1 MASLNKVFLLGNLT
15 RDPDLRA
22 LPSGSAV
29 CEFGIAVNR
38 RYTAANGQ
46 EVEEPCFVDIVVWG
60 RSAESCK
67 QYLEKGSQ
75 VMIEG
80 RLQLD
85 QWEDRNGGGKR
96 SRLRVIAEQV
106 QFLSRRP
113 GGEGQG
119 YGDNQGYGGG
129 RPQGGAYS
137 QPGGGYPQQG
147 GSYNQPPP
155 PPPQQQQPRGNYG
168 NPPPQGGGMPRAAQP
183 PRQEGMPRVPQQP
196 PMPPMPPEGAFNP
209 EDGAE
214 DDIPF

>member
-38 RYTAANGQ
+38 RYMSSNGQ

-113 GGEGQG
+113 GGDGQQG
-119 YGDNQGYGGG
+119 GYGG
-129 RPQGGAYS
+129 Q
-137 QPGGGYPQQG
+137 QGGGY
-147 GSYNQPPP
+147 S
-155 PPPQQQQPRGNYG
+155 QQPRGNGGYG
-168 NPPPQGGGMPRAAQP
+168 QSRQAPQGGMPRAPQQP
-183 PRQEGMPRVPQQP
+183 QGGMPRAPQP
-196 PMPPMPPEGAFNP
+196 EMPPMPDNAFNP
-209 EDGAE
+209 DEGME

>member
-38 RYTAANGQ
+38 RYMSSNGQ

-113 GGEGQG
+113 GGDGQQGG
-119 YGDNQGYGGG
+119 YGDGGQGYGGG
-129 RPQGGAYS
+129 RQGGYGG
-137 QPGGGYPQQG
+137 QQGGGY
-147 GSYNQPPP
+147 S
-155 PPPQQQQPRGNYG
+155 QQPRGNGGYG
-168 NPPPQGGGMPRAAQP
+168 QPRQAPQGGMPRAPQQP
-183 PRQEGMPRVPQQP
+183 QGGMPRAPQP
-196 PMPPMPPEGAFNP
+196 EMPPMPDNAFNP
-209 EDGAE
+209 DEGME

>member
-1 MASLNKVFLLGNLT
+1 MASLNKVFLLGDLT

-38 RYTAANGQ
+38 RYMSSNGQ

-113 GGEGQG
+113 GGDGQQGG
-119 YGDNQGYGGG
+119 YGDGGQSYGGG
-129 RPQGGAYS
+129 RQGGYGG
-137 QPGGGYPQQG
+137 QQGGGY
-147 GSYNQPPP
+147 S
-155 PPPQQQQPRGNYG
+155 QQPRGNG
-168 NPPPQGGGMPRAAQP
+168 GSGQPRQAPQGGMPRAPQQP
-183 PRQEGMPRVPQQP
+183 QGGMPRAPQP
-196 PMPPMPPEGAFNP
+196 EMPPMPDNAFNP
-209 EDGAE
+209 DEGME

>member
-38 RYTAANGQ
+38 RYMSSNGQ

-85 QWEDRNGGGKR
+85 QWEDRNGG
-96 SRLRVIAEQV
+96 
-106 QFLSRRP
+106 
-113 GGEGQG
+113 
-119 YGDNQGYGGG
+119 YG
-129 RPQGGAYS
+129 
-137 QPGGGYPQQG
+137 
-147 GSYNQPPP
+147 
-155 PPPQQQQPRGNYG
+155 QPRQA
-168 NPPPQGGGMPRAAQP
+168 PQGGMPRAPQQP
-183 PRQEGMPRVPQQP
+183 QGGMPRAPQP
-196 PMPPMPPEGAFNP
+196 EMPPMPDNAFNP
-209 EDGAE
+209 DEGME

>member
-46 EVEEPCFVDIVVWG
+46 DVEEPCFVDIVVWG

-96 SRLRVIAEQV
+96 SRLRVVAEQV

-113 GGEGQG
+113 GDAQG

-129 RPQGGAYS
+129 RPQEAGYG
-137 QPGGGYPQQG
+137 QQGGGYGGQQG
-147 GSYNQPPP
+147 GGYNQPQQ
-155 PPPQQQQPRGNYG
+155 PQQPQQPRGNYG

-183 PRQEGMPRVPQQP
+183 QQGGMPRAPQQP
-196 PMPPMPPEGAFNP
+196 PMPPMPPDGAFNP

>member
-38 RYTAANGQ
+38 RYTSANGQ

-106 QFLSRRP
+106 QFLSRRA

-129 RPQGGAYS
+129 HPQGGSYS
-137 QPGGGYPQQG
+137 QPGG
-147 GSYNQPPP
+147 YNQPPP
-155 PPPQQQQPRGNYG
+155 QSPPPQQPPQPQQPRGNYG
-168 NPPPQGGGMPRAAQP
+168 NSYPQPGGMPRA
-183 PRQEGMPRVPQQP
+183 PQQP
-196 PMPPMPPEGAFNP
+196 PMPPMPPDGAFNP
-209 EDGAE
+209 DDGAE

>member
-22 LPSGSAV
+22 LPSGKSV

-38 RYTAANGQ
+38 RYLSNGQ
-46 EVEEPCFVDIVVWG
+46 EIDEPCFVDIVVWG
-60 RSAESCK
+60 GSAENCK

-75 VMIEG
+75 IMVEG

-96 SRLRVIAEQV
+96 SRLRVVAEQV

-113 GGEGQG
+113 GNDAPHS
-119 YGDNQGYGGG
+119 DNQGYADNGVQARRQDGYQS
-129 RPQGGAYS
+129 RPAS
-137 QPGGGYPQQG
+137 
-147 GSYNQPPP
+147 
-155 PPPQQQQPRGNYG
+155 
-168 NPPPQGGGMPRAAQP
+168 GGMPRSAQSGQGGAS
-183 PRQEGMPRVPQQP
+183 RFPQP
-196 PMPPMPPEGAFNP
+196 EMPPMPDNAYNP
-209 EDGAE
+209 DVGTE

>member
-1 MASLNKVFLLGNLT
+1 MS
-15 RDPDLRA
+15 
-22 LPSGSAV
+22 S
-29 CEFGIAVNR
+29 
-38 RYTAANGQ
+38 NGQ

-113 GGEGQG
+113 GGDGQQGG
-119 YGDNQGYGGG
+119 YGDGGQSYGGG
-129 RPQGGAYS
+129 RQ
-137 QPGGGYPQQG
+137 GGGY
-147 GSYNQPPP
+147 S
-155 PPPQQQQPRGNYG
+155 QQPRGNGGNGGYG
-168 NPPPQGGGMPRAAQP
+168 QPRQAPQGGMPRAPQQP
-183 PRQEGMPRVPQQP
+183 QGGMPRAPQP
-196 PMPPMPPEGAFNP
+196 EMPPMPDNAFNP
-209 EDGAE
+209 DEGME

>member
-38 RYTAANGQ
+38 RYMSSNGQ

-113 GGEGQG
+113 GGDGQQGG
-119 YGDNQGYGGG
+119 YGDGGQSYGGG
-129 RPQGGAYS
+129 RQGGYGG
-137 QPGGGYPQQG
+137 QQGGGY
-147 GSYNQPPP
+147 S
-155 PPPQQQQPRGNYG
+155 QQPRSNGGYG
-168 NPPPQGGGMPRAAQP
+168 QPRQAPQGGMPRAPQQP
-183 PRQEGMPRVPQQP
+183 QGGMPRAPQP
-196 PMPPMPPEGAFNP
+196 EMPPMPDNAFNP
-209 EDGAE
+209 DEGME

>member
-38 RYTAANGQ
+38 RYMSSNGQ

-75 VMIEG
+75 VMSEG

-113 GGEGQG
+113 GGDGQQGG
-119 YGDNQGYGGG
+119 YGDGGQSYGGG
-129 RPQGGAYS
+129 RQGGYGG
-137 QPGGGYPQQG
+137 QQGGGY
-147 GSYNQPPP
+147 S
-155 PPPQQQQPRGNYG
+155 QQPRGNGGYG
-168 NPPPQGGGMPRAAQP
+168 QPRQAPQGGMPRAPQQP
-183 PRQEGMPRVPQQP
+183 QGGMPRAPQP
-196 PMPPMPPEGAFNP
+196 EMPPMPDNAFNP
-209 EDGAE
+209 DEGME

>member
-38 RYTAANGQ
+38 RYMSSNGQ

-113 GGEGQG
+113 GGDGQQGG
-119 YGDNQGYGGG
+119 YGDGGQSYGGG
-129 RPQGGAYS
+129 RAAGRRL
-137 QPGGGYPQQG
+137 QP
-147 GSYNQPPP
+147 
-155 PPPQQQQPRGNYG
+155 
-168 NPPPQGGGMPRAAQP
+168 AA
-183 PRQEGMPRVPQQP
+183 PRQRRLRPAAP
-196 PMPPMPPEGAFNP
+196 GAAGRNAARSPAAAGRDAPCAAAGDAADAGQRFQSR
-209 EDGAE
+209 
-214 DDIPF
+214 

>member
-38 RYTAANGQ
+38 RYMSSNGQ

-113 GGEGQG
+113 GGDGQQGG
-119 YGDNQGYGGG
+119 YGDGGQSYGGG
-129 RPQGGAYS
+129 RQ
-137 QPGGGYPQQG
+137 GGGY
-147 GSYNQPPP
+147 S
-155 PPPQQQQPRGNYG
+155 QQPRGNGGYG
-168 NPPPQGGGMPRAAQP
+168 QPRQAPQGGMPRAPQQP
-183 PRQEGMPRVPQQP
+183 QGGMPRAPQP
-196 PMPPMPPEGAFNP
+196 EMPPMPDNAFNP
-209 EDGAE
+209 DEGME

>member
-113 GGEGQG
+113 AGDGQG

-129 RPQGGAYS
+129 RPQGGGYP
-137 QPGGGYPQQG
+137 QQGGGYPQQG
-147 GSYNQPPP
+147 SSYNQPPQQP
-155 PPPQQQQPRGNYG
+155 PPRGNYG

-183 PRQEGMPRVPQQP
+183 PRQEGMPRAPQQQP
-196 PMPPMPPEGAFNP
+196 PMPPMPPDGAFNP

>member
-38 RYTAANGQ
+38 RYMSSNGQ

-113 GGEGQG
+113 GGDGQQGG
-119 YGDNQGYGGG
+119 YGDGGQSYGGG
-129 RPQGGAYS
+129 RQGGYGG
-137 QPGGGYPQQG
+137 QQGGGYSRRALPSSRRAG
-147 GSYNQPPP
+147 CPVRRSRRCRRCRTTLSIPM
-155 PPPQQQQPRGNYG
+155 RGWKTIFRSDAGCSGRRRMRENK
-168 NPPPQGGGMPRAAQP
+168 RF
-183 PRQEGMPRVPQQP
+183 
-196 PMPPMPPEGAFNP
+196 AFTL
-209 EDGAE
+209 
-214 DDIPF
+214 

>member
-38 RYTAANGQ
+38 RYMSSNGQ

-113 GGEGQG
+113 GGDGQQGG
-119 YGDNQGYGGG
+119 YGDGGQSYGGG
-129 RPQGGAYS
+129 RQGGY
-137 QPGGGYPQQG
+137 GGQQG
-147 GSYNQPPP
+147 SGYS
-155 PPPQQQQPRGNYG
+155 QQPRGNGGYG
-168 NPPPQGGGMPRAAQP
+168 QPRQAPQGGMPRAPQQP
-183 PRQEGMPRVPQQP
+183 QGGMPRAPQP
-196 PMPPMPPEGAFNP
+196 EMPPMPDNAFNP
-209 EDGAE
+209 DEGME

>member
-38 RYTAANGQ
+38 RYMSSNGQ

-113 GGEGQG
+113 GGDGQQGG
-119 YGDNQGYGGG
+119 YGDGGQSYGGG
-129 RPQGGAYS
+129 RQGGS
-137 QPGGGYPQQG
+137 GGQQGGGY
-147 GSYNQPPP
+147 S
-155 PPPQQQQPRGNYG
+155 QQPRGNGGYG
-168 NPPPQGGGMPRAAQP
+168 QPRQAPQGGMPRAPQQP
-183 PRQEGMPRVPQQP
+183 QGGMPRAPQP
-196 PMPPMPPEGAFNP
+196 EMPPMPDNAFNP
-209 EDGAE
+209 DEGME

>member
-22 LPSGSAV
+22 LPSGTAV

-38 RYTAANGQ
+38 RYTSGNGQ
-46 EVEEPCFVDIVVWG
+46 EIEEPCFVDIVVWG
-60 RSAESCK
+60 RSAESCR
-67 QYLEKGSQ
+67 QFLEKGSQ

-96 SRLRVIAEQV
+96 ARVRVVAEQV

-113 GGEGQG
+113 GG
-119 YGDNQGYGGG
+119 DGG
-129 RPQGGAYS
+129 P
-137 QPGGGYPQQG
+137 QG
-147 GSYNQPPP
+147 GSYNPGYDAGAYGQPQGGGAYG
-155 PPPQQQQPRGNYG
+155 QQQRSYQPRQ
-168 NPPPQGGGMPRAAQP
+168 PQGGMPRAPQQSQGA
-183 PRQEGMPRVPQQP
+183 MPRAPQP
-196 PMPPMPPEGAFNP
+196 EMPPMPNGAFNP
-209 EDGAE
+209 DEGME